1 VTEFETQVGKI
12 VQAREAAAEMLRV
25 VQLQQWPDSHF
36 LTLYEVLTAWDAP
49 HAARNL
55 THCLQYPVGVFY
67 ECGKLPDGTY
77 SWRGFRYGLEDFEY
91 LSGFGRF

>member
-1 VTEFETQVGKI
+1 
-12 VQAREAAAEMLRV
+12 
-25 VQLQQWPDSHF
+25 
-36 LTLYEVLTAWDAP
+36 
-49 HAARNL
+49 
-55 THCLQYPVGVFY
+55 VGVFY